1 MIEEDDEEL
10 EGITVVCPYCGA
22 LILVPKGYN
31 RPTFLCTRCKK
42 AVPLDEKMLEAL
54 NAAPKGE

>member
-1 MIEEDDEEL
+1 MIVEDDEM

-22 LILVPKGYN
+22 VLLVPAGYN

-42 AVPLDEKMLEAL
+42 AVPLDETMLEAL
-54 NAAPKGE
+54 KNAPKGE